1 MLRGKRVVVTGGAGF
16 IGSHLVE
23 RLAAAN
29 DVIVLDNFSTGRPE
43 NLAAVKDRV
52 QVVRGSILDPGA
64 MKQAFHGADAVF
76 HLAALTSVPESI
88 ERPLE
93 YAETNVTGTL
103 AVLGGARDAGVRRL
117 VFASSCA
124 VYGRAK
130 GALREDAPP
139 DPLSPYAVTKLASEH
154 FLRILSED
162 GLETVVLRLFNVY
175 GPRQSPDSPYSSVVA
190 RFVRAVSSGE
200 PLILHGDG
208 LQTRDF
214 VYVGDV
220 AEALDRAAS
229 TRGVAGGLF
238 NIGSGRETSILAL
251 IAALRPLAG
260 GRLKIVREP
269 ARTGD
274 VRKSRADTRRATR
287 VLGFRARTPLKTGL
301 RRVLEASRLTS
312 S

>member
-1 MLRGKRVVVTGGAGF
+1 MARSHGSRGRSRRTFNGGFRVRGPMLRGKRVVVTGGAGF

-29 DVIVLDNFSTGRPE
+29 DVVALDDFSTGRPE
-43 NLAAVKDRV
+43 NLAAVQDRV

-64 MKQAFHGADAVF
+64 IKRAFDRADAVF

-88 ERPLE
+88 ERPRE

-130 GALREDAPP
+130 GALREDTPP
-139 DPLSPYAVTKLASEH
+139 DPMSPYAVTKLASEQ
-154 FLRILSED
+154 FLRVLSGD
-162 GLETVVLRLFNVY
+162 GLETVALRLFNVY

-190 RFVRAVSSGE
+190 RFVRAIAMGE
-200 PLILHGDG
+200 PVTLHGDG

-220 AEALDRAAS
+220 AESLDRAAS
-229 TRGVAGGLF
+229 ARGVAGGLF
-238 NIGSGRETSILAL
+238 NIGSGRETFILAP
-251 IAALRPLAG
+251 IRALQPQAG
-260 GRLKIVREP
+260 GKRKMVRQP
-269 ARTGD
+269 ARPGD
-274 VRKSRADTRRATR
+274 VRKSRAGARRRTR
-287 VLGFRARTPLKTGL
+287 P
-301 RRVLEASRLTS
+301 
-312 S
+312 